1 MNSRRTWNTES
12 MNSFITL
19 NTLSVLSQ
27 LAEGDALFKELRDMV
42 TSAADGGFLI
52 HWGRATDTHVIKSAT
67 VGTRSRAKLSTS
79 QIYTNGPLLFAGYNT
94 AAQFVADLRVDKEKQ
109 MQWDVSNQAHSTNL
123 VCHCNFLISNT
134 VFVFFFFHYSHKL
147 KTARTNLM
155 SCVDERTGRKRR

>member
-1 MNSRRTWNTES
+1 

-42 TSAADGGFLI
+42 TSVADRGFLI
-52 HWGRATDTHVIKSAT
+52 QWGRATDTHVIKSAT

-94 AAQFVADLRVDKEKQ
+94 AAQFATALRADKEKQ
-109 MQWDVSNQAHSTNL
+109 MQ
-123 VCHCNFLISNT
+123 
-134 VFVFFFFHYSHKL
+134 
-147 KTARTNLM
+147 
-155 SCVDERTGRKRR
+155 